1 MPLEI
6 LLGIPF
12 FITISFYLN
21 YVTSN
26 WILNAKFSIEGTR
39 FSIPVVN
46 VIKARKDKKVIR
58 AFFPIGSKLPK
69 GLKN

>member
-12 FITISFYLN
+12 FITTGFYLN

-26 WILNAKFSIEGTR
+26 RMLNVKFSIEETR
-39 FSIPVVN
+39 FSIPVID
-46 VIKARKDKKVIR
+46 VIKARKDRKVIR
-58 AFFPIGSKLPK
+58 AFFPTESKLPK